1 MSQPAH
7 TPSQPAS
14 TRGTEAN
21 DRVLAQIEKW
31 MAMIREIARD
41 QQSQPQLRV

>member
-7 TPSQPAS
+7 MPSQPAS
-14 TRGTEAN
+14 TRGTESN

-41 QQSQPQLRV
+41 QQVHPQLRA

>member
-1 MSQPAH
+1 MPEPAH
-7 TPSQPAS
+7 TPLKPAS
-14 TRGTEAN
+14 IRGVASD

-41 QQSQPQLRV
+41 QQARPPLQA